1 MPEEA
6 PVMKTHLSLNQD
18 ATAALLRR
26 CGGFYLRRAIAE
38 RRGINLNQVI
48 LGNGSTEII
57 EMLAKAYLTDGDE
70 AVLSEQSFVM
80 YPIAVASVH
89 GRPVMVPATAERCH
103 DIEAMAQAVT
113 PRTKLM
119 YIANPSNP
127 TGTYIN
133 REQMDRLFELLPDH
147 VLLVVDQAYQE
158 YVDRPDYP
166 DTLTDLKAGR
176 NVIVLRTFSKIY
188 GLAGLR
194 LGYGVTHA
202 HVVETLNHVR
212 SPFNTSN
219 LAQDAGLASLDDDE
233 WAERCRTENNRELRY
248 LQTELRRRGVRFTP
262 SVTNFVLVE
271 FEADV
276 KKLFV
281 EFQRRGVIPRPV
293 GGPGLSNCMRVSV
306 GTRAENERFLAVL
319 GELV

>member
-1 MPEEA
+1 
-6 PVMKTHLSLNQD
+6 
-18 ATAALLRR
+18 
-26 CGGFYLRRAIAE
+26 
-38 RRGINLNQVI
+38 
-48 LGNGSTEII
+48 
-57 EMLAKAYLTDGDE
+57 
-70 AVLSEQSFVM
+70 
-80 YPIAVASVH
+80 
-89 GRPVMVPATAERCH
+89 
-103 DIEAMAQAVT
+103 
-113 PRTKLM
+113 M

-127 TGTYIN
+127 TGTYIT

-147 VLLVVDQAYQE
+147 VLVVVDQAYHE

-166 DTLTDLKAGR
+166 DTLADLKAGR

-219 LAQDAGLASLDDDE
+219 LAQDAGLAALDDNE
-233 WAERCRTENNRELRY
+233 WAEHCRTDNTRELRY
-248 LQTELRRRGVRFTP
+248 LQTELKRRGVRFTP

-271 FEADV
+271 FESDV

-293 GGPGLSNCMRVSV
+293 GGAGLSNCMRVSV
-306 GTRAENERFLAVL
+306 GTRPDNERFLAVL
-319 GELV
+319 DELV